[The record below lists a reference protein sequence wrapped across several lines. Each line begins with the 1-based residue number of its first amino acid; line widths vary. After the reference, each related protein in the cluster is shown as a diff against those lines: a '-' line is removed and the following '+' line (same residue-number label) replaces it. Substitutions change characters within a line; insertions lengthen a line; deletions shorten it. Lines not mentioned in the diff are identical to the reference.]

1 LAVNQ
6 AKIKKLIKK
15 NGKKKEV
22 QKKKEHHNQENEN
35 NNKKEKEHHNK
46 DNEHHNKAT
55 EHHNKKKEHHEGN
68 APPPR
73 HAFVSS
79 GAFSMAPQA
88 WTWGVAALFAVFIPF
103 MSSFLF

>member
-1 LAVNQ
+1 VNQ
-6 AKIKKLIKK
+6 AKIKKAKK
-15 NGKKKEV
+15 IEKKKEA
-22 QKKKEHHNQENEN
+22 QKKKDKND
-35 NNKKEKEHHNK
+35 KDEKDKK
-46 DNEHHNKAT
+46 DNENDKNK
-55 EHHNKKKEHHEGN
+55 ENEKERNKKKEHREGN

-79 GAFSMAPQA
+79 GAFAIAPQS